1 MTALGR
7 DWKFFSAPSTVC
19 TALNNKGR
27 KDIVVSS
34 LLQATAKLH
43 FHCRQE
49 KWERD
54 PKTTVWKLC
63 AIFHWRRLS
72 AHSSSTHIIF
82 VCFTVKSI
90 SPAIRT
96 HTLRSFLGRE
106 REAST
111 ACSKRT
117 STDPDGPGRDRLVC
131 IAAVWTAQYRRI
143 SSTNHQ
149 TDSCASYSFL
159 KQVILLK
166 GKILKKNH
174 PGCVPWAGLKGK
186 VHPNCKL
193 ACVWWA
199 ITSLSEKWKF
209 RQHMLWDPMDIKY
222 D

>member
-1 MTALGR
+1 MGERPKDNSVKTLCYLPL
-7 DWKFFSAPSTVC
+7 KTFVSTFLLYTHHICLLYSKEHFSS
-19 TALNNKGR
+19 
-27 KDIVVSS
+27 
-34 LLQATAKLH
+34 
-43 FHCRQE
+43 
-49 KWERD
+49 
-54 PKTTVWKLC
+54 
-63 AIFHWRRLS
+63 
-72 AHSSSTHIIF
+72 
-82 VCFTVKSI
+82 
-90 SPAIRT
+90 IRT

-209 RQHMLWDPMDIKY
+209 RQHLLWDPMDIK
-222 D
+222 